1 MKLRLNCSHFILHPS
16 AFILSSMTAT
26 LTFVVVI
33 IVIALIFDYSNGF
46 HDAANSIAT
55 VVSTRVLS
63 PGVAVA
69 WAAFFNFVAFAIYG
83 TRVAKAI
90 GDGVNMSLIAPD
102 DRLYVLLAAL
112 LGAVAWNLI
121 TWYLGLP
128 TSSSH
133 ALLGGYAGAG
143 IAAYG
148 GVAGLLKVEVWT
160 KVLLFIVLSPLIG
173 LTLGLALM
181 VAVYWIFRN
190 WSPFRVDKLFRSG
203 QLLSAAAFSLGH
215 GGNDAQKTMGIM
227 TAVLTAGGFLFYS
240 EGHSYG
246 PKGELPGIPLWVV
259 LIAHAAIALGTL
271 SGGWR
276 IVRTMGTRIT
286 KLKPV
291 GGFCAETGAAL
302 TLAYVTLTGVPVST
316 THTITG
322 AIVGVGA
329 TRRLSAVKW
338 GVAGRIVWAW
348 ILTIPLAALM
358 AALSFLV
365 CRGVGRLFS

>member
-1 MKLRLNCSHFILHPS
+1 MTATF
-16 AFILSSMTAT
+16 AFILLLIA
-26 LTFVVVI
+26 F
-33 IVIALIFDYSNGF
+33 ALIFDYINGF

-63 PGVAVA
+63 PGMAVI
-69 WAAFFNFVAFAIYG
+69 WAAFFNFIAFAVFG
-83 TRVAKAI
+83 TRVAKSI
-90 GDGVNMSLIAPD
+90 GDGVRLDLISTD
-102 DRLYVLLAAL
+102 MRLYVLLGAL
-112 LGAVAWNLI
+112 LGAIIWNLI

-148 GVAGLLKVEVWT
+148 GIVGLLKTEVWIRT
-160 KVLLFIVLSPLIG
+160 LTFIVLSPLFG
-173 LTLGLALM
+173 MLLGFSLM
-181 VAVYWIFRN
+181 VAVHWIFRRFTP
-190 WSPFRVDKLFRSG
+190 SKVDSIFRKG
-203 QLLSAAAFSLGH
+203 QLFSAAAFSLGH
-215 GGNDAQKTMGIM
+215 GGNDAQKTMGII
-227 TAVLTAGGFLFYS
+227 TAVLTAGGIGGL
-240 EGHSYG
+240 SYG
-246 PKGELPGIPLWVV
+246 ANGSLPPIPLWVV
-259 LIAHAAIALGTL
+259 LAAHAAIALGTL

-276 IVRTMGTRIT
+276 IVHTMGSKIT

-302 TLAYVTLTGVPVST
+302 TLAYVTITGTPVST

-329 TRRLSAVKW
+329 TKRLSAVKW

-348 ILTIPLAALM
+348 ILTIPAAATI
-358 AALSFLV
+358 AALSFWVVWAIHNALN
-365 CRGVGRLFS
+365 

>member
-1 MKLRLNCSHFILHPS
+1 
-16 AFILSSMTAT
+16 MTAT
-26 LTFVVVI
+26 LAFI
-33 IVIALIFDYSNGF
+33 IILVFLALVFDYINGF

-63 PGVAVA
+63 PGLAVI
-69 WAAFFNFVAFAIYG
+69 WAAFFNFIAFAVFG
-83 TRVAKAI
+83 TRVAKSI
-90 GDGVNMSLIAPD
+90 GDGVRMDLIEQD
-102 DRLYVLLAAL
+102 LRLYVLLAAL
-112 LGAVAWNLI
+112 LGAIIWNLI

-148 GVAGLLKVEVWT
+148 GVSGLLKEDVWLRT
-160 KVLLFIVLSPLIG
+160 LKFIVLSPLVG
-173 LTLGLALM
+173 MLLGFTLM
-181 VAVYWIFRN
+181 VLVFWIFRR
-190 WSPFRVDKLFRSG
+190 SSATKVDGVFRRG
-203 QLLSAAAFSLGH
+203 QLFSAAAFSLGH
-215 GGNDAQKTMGIM
+215 GGNDAQKTMGII
-227 TAVLTAGGFLFYS
+227 TAVLTAGGVWGMAYKPDGTMP
-240 EGHSYG
+240 EV
-246 PKGELPGIPLWVV
+246 PTTVV
-259 LIAHAAIALGTL
+259 LAAHAAIALGTL

-291 GGFCAETGAAL
+291 GGFCAETAAAL
-302 TLAYVTLTGVPVST
+302 TLAYVTVTGTPVST

-322 AIVGVGA
+322 SIVGVGA

-348 ILTIPLAALM
+348 ILTIPAAAFVAAVSFWIVEFFHRLAT
-358 AALSFLV
+358 
-365 CRGVGRLFS
+365 